1 MSAMKK
7 KCTVGISTWF
17 WENISMT
24 TYCGCVLYTVP
35 STPTVILN
43 VLKLR
48 FRLIRLKMAASPA
61 ATRFE
66 DLKDTM
72 VLICWTATQS
82 SGDGFKSSSVRMS
95 LVLLRPVLYLKT
107 KKTSIGSLVVTQSEC
122 DTDRQMDGQTDN
134 SLLHGCNMR
143 SGNLPCCPQGV
154 RHLTIKQLSTFS
166 HL

>member
-1 MSAMKK
+1 
-7 KCTVGISTWF
+7 
-17 WENISMT
+17 MT

-72 VLICWTATQS
+72 VLIC
-82 SGDGFKSSSVRMS
+82 
-95 LVLLRPVLYLKT
+95 
-107 KKTSIGSLVVTQSEC
+107 
-122 DTDRQMDGQTDN
+122 
-134 SLLHGCNMR
+134 
-143 SGNLPCCPQGV
+143 
-154 RHLTIKQLSTFS
+154 
-166 HL
+166 